1 MGPIWIGVRIPKI
14 PKMGPVRIPKWDP
27 MGLRIPK
34 IPKRTRKVTRD
45 PNGTPG
51 GLKKSFPHTDS
62 LPPRPRRVYTYKDL
76 WDPKVLRPAE
86 GWLVS

>member
-27 MGLRIPK
+27 MGLRI
-34 IPKRTRKVTRD
+34 